1 MRVGYVAAAPL
12 WKASYRLVLPAK
24 DGDPARLQGWAVL
37 ENQSGAN
44 WDGIALTLQYGNPVT
59 FRQAIYQSYYVQ
71 RPEVPVEILGRILP
85 SVDTRARPAELAMQ
99 KAASPPAGAARMLA
113 APAPPPAPMP
123 QQEVM
128 AQAADQVQAAEGVE
142 ATIFQLPT
150 PVVLAAGHTASVPI
164 IDRSIPAERVDLA
177 AANDTHPLS
186 AIRITNDTGASIP
199 AGVLTLYD
207 ASGAATFAGDARLGG
222 LPAGE
227 RRLLSFAQ
235 DLRTTVERSSTG
247 ETTLA
252 SLTAAQGVLHIT
264 TRQREVLRVTITGP
278 ANEPRR
284 VLVEIPKEGDRTLTL
299 EGGPIPGVEETATA
313 WRVPVSLKPGE
324 VRKLTATI
332 DRLEREQ
339 TALLADDAAVVVR
352 LLNEQTL
359 TPAARA
365 ALQRLAALR
374 QDEAA
379 KRATVDQLKA
389 QQAAILQDEDR
400 IRRNL
405 AAVAAND
412 ALHARLTRALDAD
425 ETKLEQLNQAIEQ
438 ATAAADKAHQ
448 VLAEAAGSLRI

>member
-1 MRVGYVAAAPL
+1 
-12 WKASYRLVLPAK
+12 
-24 DGDPARLQGWAVL
+24 
-37 ENQSGAN
+37 
-44 WDGIALTLQYGNPVT
+44 
-59 FRQAIYQSYYVQ
+59 
-71 RPEVPVEILGRILP
+71 
-85 SVDTRARPAELAMQ
+85 
-99 KAASPPAGAARMLA
+99 
-113 APAPPPAPMP
+113 
-123 QQEVM
+123 
-128 AQAADQVQAAEGVE
+128 
-142 ATIFQLPT
+142 
-150 PVVLAAGHTASVPI
+150 
-164 IDRSIPAERVDLA
+164 
-177 AANDTHPLS
+177 
-186 AIRITNDTGASIP
+186 
-199 AGVLTLYD
+199 VLTLYD

-227 RRLLSFAQ
+227 TRLLSFAQ

-284 VLVEIPKEGDRTLTL
+284 VLVEIPRGGDSTLTL
-299 EGGPIPGVEETATA
+299 EGGPIPGVEETAAA

-324 VRKLTATI
+324 VRKLTAAI

-359 TPAARA
+359 TPAART

-379 KRATVDQLKA
+379 KRAAVSQLKA